1 MSFELGT
8 DDILAAIR
16 TTIGESTTVGTEPDT
31 LTVTWKRKLEG
42 PPLRWIEDLSAGYPM
57 IVLEPQDTAM
67 DDGVPSVNYNELDLV
82 VLVHAVVPTATL
94 TGSEA
99 AATAYRVLRLVGET
113 LVATL
118 MDAGEALGTTF
129 AVRRVTRFGVD
140 YDSTAALFD
149 KKLCLYTIE
158 AAFTYYE
165 QEPKV

>member
-16 TTIGESTTVGTEPDT
+16 TTIGDTTTVGTAPDT
-31 LTVTWKRKLEG
+31 LTVTWQRKLEG

-67 DDGVPSVNYNELDLV
+67 EAGVPGVNYNELDFV
-82 VLVHAVVPTATL
+82 VLVHAVIPTATL

-99 AATAYRVLRLVGET
+99 AATAYRVLRLVGEK
-113 LVATL
+113 LVGTL
-118 MDAGEALGTTF
+118 MDAGDALGTTF
-129 AVRRVTRFGVD
+129 ASRRVPRFGID
-140 YDSTAALFD
+140 YALTESLFD

-158 AAFTYYE
+158 AAFTYHE